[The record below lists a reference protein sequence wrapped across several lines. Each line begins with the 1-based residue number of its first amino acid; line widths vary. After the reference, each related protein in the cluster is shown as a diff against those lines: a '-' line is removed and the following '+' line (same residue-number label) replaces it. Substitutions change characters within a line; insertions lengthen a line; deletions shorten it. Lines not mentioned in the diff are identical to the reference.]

1 MHTYDV
7 DALFATVAKNFWV
20 ERQRA
25 NATGGKNN
33 IRAKGDGPENAVREW
48 LSSVVGARYRVTEGH
63 VVRADGRKS
72 KQFDIIIVWDSGA
85 ETLYGSRPGEP
96 ELVRAECVAAVGEVK
111 SSWYD
116 HNDLIRSFSQTVDE
130 IEYLQEGLLVEN
142 RARFGT
148 IRDNTPIGDL
158 ALPISGRAWK
168 NKCYSFILALDLAK
182 CDLKHLS
189 DNLEKVGVKPL
200 DGSALILDEELG
212 GAISLPSRVKNDG
225 KHVTGLQ
232 CEVYRSPEEAKIPNS
247 WTTLQEIV
255 SPPATAAGRLLH
267 LFLSDLQ
274 LHLSTWSW
282 EFTDLRRYVK
292 LSPALRR
299 RHPKENPQ

>member
-1 MHTYDV
+1 MHNYDV
-7 DALFATVAKNFWV
+7 DALFATVAKNFWI

-33 IRAKGDGPENAVREW
+33 IRAKGDGPEKAVRDW
-48 LSSVVGARYRVTEGH
+48 LSSVLGARYRVTEGH

-72 KQFDIIIVWDSGA
+72 KQMDVIIVWDSGSG
-85 ETLYGSRPGEP
+85 TMYGSRPGEP

-111 SSWYD
+111 SSWYN
-116 HNDLIRSFSQTVDE
+116 HNDMIRSYSEMVNE
-130 IEYLQEGLLVEN
+130 IEHLQEGLLVEN
-142 RARFGT
+142 RARFGK
-148 IRDNTPIGDL
+148 IRDDTPIGDSV
-158 ALPISGRAWK
+158 LPISGRAWK
-168 NKCYSFILALDLAK
+168 NKIYSFILALDLGK

-189 DNLEKVGVKPL
+189 DDLQKVGVEPL

-225 KHVTGLQ
+225 KHVTGMQ
-232 CEVYRSPEEAKIPNS
+232 CEVYRSPEEAITQNS
-247 WTTLQEIV
+247 WTTVQEIV
-255 SPPATAAGRLLH
+255 SPPAIAAGRLLH

-299 RHPKENPQ
+299 RHPQENPQ